1 MVIELFQKI
10 NKYNFKL
17 SGFNK
22 NNQNSFKSPLFI
34 IVACLILGLLL
45 FAYSNHFS
53 NSFHFDDSHTIES
66 NSAIQ
71 ELNITNFFRDATTFS
86 SLPTNQSYRPLTT
99 LENAIDYKI
108 AGGLNPKI
116 FHVHIF
122 IIFLVVCILLC
133 VFIKKILDKINF
145 SNYNQ
150 FWALLNAAIFG
161 LLCANAETVNYI
173 IQRAEIT
180 SAMFVIAGF
189 VAFLSGGFWR
199 TKCIYL
205 LFPFIGFFAKEMAF
219 VFAPLLFLY
228 LLLFEEKVDLL
239 HFYRQEEF
247 KKVIKSFIKIIPAFT
262 LTVVFYI
269 FYTTM
274 LPATFSPGGLS
285 QSNYLITQPMVM
297 VHYIVTYFIPYN
309 LSVDTDWT
317 VYTSIFD
324 YRALAGIVLISIL
337 FYIALKASKEKETR
351 LFSFGILWFFISLL
365 PTSSFIPFAEVLND
379 HRSFIPYIGLTF
391 AFVFGLNYLIQ
402 KYFFKSIKRKSI
414 QTVIGILI
422 IIFLGANTYGVRE
435 RNKIWKDDLSLWKD
449 ASLKS
454 PNNGRGLM
462 NYGLALMEKGD
473 YNNAEKYF
481 NKGLLLNPNYS
492 SLYINLGIVNN
503 AKGNKTQAEKHFKK
517 AIELLPLSH
526 KNLFFYGRFLVN
538 DGRVKEG
545 EKFLLNTLKISP
557 SYSTAQILLMKVYHH
572 TNEWGKLNNLALKI
586 LESLPNNKEALKYL
600 DIAINEKSMLKVWEK
615 EAEKYPTPEKYLN
628 LSLKYFQN
636 NNFKETI
643 LAANIALDLK
653 NNYYEAYNNIG
664 IANYMLGEYNKAI
677 EAYNIAINL
686 KPNYNLAKNNL
697 ANAIEAKEIEIN
709 FLKNSSENLTSNDYL
724 NLSLMHYNKGNFR
737 ACINTAKK
745 VNKIIPNSAAYN
757 NICAAYNELKEY
769 DKAIEACKKA
779 IKLDANHSL
788 AKGNLNY
795 AISQKK

>member
-1 MVIELFQKI
+1 VD
-10 NKYNFKL
+10 
-17 SGFNK
+17 STK
-22 NNQNSFKSPLFI
+22 NNQNSFKSPFFI
-34 IVACLILGLLL
+34 TLASLITCILL

-53 NSFHFDDSHTIES
+53 NSFHFDDRHTIED
-66 NSAIQ
+66 NSSIQ
-71 ELNITNFFRDATTFS
+71 EINIINFFSDATTFS

-116 FHVHIF
+116 FHIHIF
-122 IIFLVVCILLC
+122 ITFLVFCILLC
-133 VFIKKILDKINF
+133 VFIKKILDKIKF
-145 SNYNQ
+145 SKYNQ
-150 FWALLNAAIFG
+150 FWALLNTAIFG

-199 TKCIYL
+199 TKFIYL
-205 LFPFIGFFAKEMAF
+205 LFPFIGFFAKEMTF
-219 VFAPLLFLY
+219 VFAPLLLLY
-228 LLLFEEKVDLL
+228 LLLFEEEVDLL
-239 HFYRQEEF
+239 HFYRKEEF
-247 KKVIKSFIKIIPAFT
+247 KKCIKSFSKVFPAFS
-262 LTVVFYI
+262 LTIVFYI
-269 FYTTM
+269 FYTAM
-274 LPATFSPGGLS
+274 LPSTFSPGGLS
-285 QSNYLITQPMVM
+285 QFNYLITQPMVI

-309 LSVDTDWT
+309 LSADTDW
-317 VYTSIFD
+317 VAYTSIFD
-324 YRALAGIVLISIL
+324 YRALAGILIISTL
-337 FYIALKASKEKETR
+337 FYMALKASKEKETR

-379 HRSFIPYIGLTF
+379 HRSFIPYIGLTI

-414 QTVIGILI
+414 QIVIGILI
-422 IIFLGANTYGVRE
+422 IIFLGANTYGIRE
-435 RNKIWKDDLSLWKD
+435 RNKIWKDGLSLWKD
-449 ASLKS
+449 VSIKS

-538 DGRVKEG
+538 EGRLKEG
-545 EKFLLNTLKISP
+545 ENFLLNTLKISP
-557 SYSTAQILLMKVYHH
+557 SYSTAQILLMKVYHQ
-572 TNEWGKLNNLALKI
+572 TNEWGKLNDLALKI

-600 DIAINEKSMLKVWEK
+600 DIAINEKSILKVLEK
-615 EAEKYPTPEKYLN
+615 EAEKDPTPEKYLN

-643 LAANIALDLK
+643 LTANIALDLK
-653 NNYYEAYNNIG
+653 NNYHEAYNNIG

-686 KPNYNLAKNNL
+686 NPNYNLAKNNL

-709 FLKNSSENLTSNDYL
+709 FLKNSIENLTSDDYL
-724 NLSLMHYNKGNFR
+724 NLSLMYYNKGNFR
-737 ACINTAKK
+737 ACINIAKK
-745 VNKIIPNSAAYN
+745 LNKIIPNSAAYN
-757 NICAAYNELKEY
+757 NICAAYNELREY
-769 DKAIEACKKA
+769 DKAIEACEKA
-779 IKLDANHSL
+779 IKLDTNHTL
-788 AKGNLNY
+788 AKGNLKY
-795 AISQKK
+795 ALSQKK

>member
-1 MVIELFQKI
+1 
-10 NKYNFKL
+10 
-17 SGFNK
+17 
-22 NNQNSFKSPLFI
+22 
-34 IVACLILGLLL
+34 
-45 FAYSNHFS
+45 
-53 NSFHFDDSHTIES
+53 
-66 NSAIQ
+66 
-71 ELNITNFFRDATTFS
+71 
-86 SLPTNQSYRPLTT
+86 
-99 LENAIDYKI
+99 
-108 AGGLNPKI
+108 
-116 FHVHIF
+116 
-122 IIFLVVCILLC
+122 
-133 VFIKKILDKINF
+133 
-145 SNYNQ
+145 
-150 FWALLNAAIFG
+150 
-161 LLCANAETVNYI
+161 
-173 IQRAEIT
+173 
-180 SAMFVIAGF
+180 
-189 VAFLSGGFWR
+189 
-199 TKCIYL
+199 
-205 LFPFIGFFAKEMAF
+205 
-219 VFAPLLFLY
+219 
-228 LLLFEEKVDLL
+228 
-239 HFYRQEEF
+239 
-247 KKVIKSFIKIIPAFT
+247 
-262 LTVVFYI
+262 
-269 FYTTM
+269 
-274 LPATFSPGGLS
+274 
-285 QSNYLITQPMVM
+285 
-297 VHYIVTYFIPYN
+297 
-309 LSVDTDWT
+309 
-317 VYTSIFD
+317 
-324 YRALAGIVLISIL
+324 
-337 FYIALKASKEKETR
+337 
-351 LFSFGILWFFISLL
+351 
-365 PTSSFIPFAEVLND
+365 
-379 HRSFIPYIGLTF
+379 
-391 AFVFGLNYLIQ
+391 
-402 KYFFKSIKRKSI
+402 
-414 QTVIGILI
+414 
-422 IIFLGANTYGVRE
+422 
-435 RNKIWKDDLSLWKD
+435 
-449 ASLKS
+449 
-454 PNNGRGLM
+454 
-462 NYGLALMEKGD
+462 KGD

-538 DGRVKEG
+538 DGRLKEG

-724 NLSLMHYNKGNFR
+724 NLSLMYYNKGNFR